1 MALHVPI
8 PASTYVDLYAASGI
22 SVGTPILVK
31 FIGGGE
37 VKLFSQAA
45 QPTEQKDYDILDSS
59 SEPLANTS
67 SDLGAWAYSIGIKSI
82 VSVEVL

>member
-1 MALHVPI
+1 MALHIPI
-8 PASTYVDLYAASGI
+8 PANTYVDLYAESSI
-22 SVGTPILVK
+22 NVGTPILVK

-37 VKLFSQAA
+37 VKLFSHAS
-45 QPTEQKDYDILDSS
+45 QPTSLENYDILDSA

-67 SDLGAWAYSIGIKSI
+67 SDLGAWAYSVGIKSI

>member
-1 MALHVPI
+1 MALHIPI
-8 PASTYVDLYAASGI
+8 PANTYVNLYAESSI

-37 VKLFSQAA
+37 VKLFSQAS
-45 QPTEQKDYDILDSS
+45 QPTNLENYDILDSA

-67 SDLGAWAYSIGIKSI
+67 SDLGAWAYSVGIKST